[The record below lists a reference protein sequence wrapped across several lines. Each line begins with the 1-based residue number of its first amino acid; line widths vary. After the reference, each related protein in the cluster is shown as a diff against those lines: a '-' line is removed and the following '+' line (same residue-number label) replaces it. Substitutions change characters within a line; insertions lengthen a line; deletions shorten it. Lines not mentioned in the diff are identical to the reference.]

1 MKLSL
6 PRLVFAVLALGLP
19 AVAQSMELPSEGLES
34 RIEFWKKVYT
44 QYGQEDVI
52 IHDRVHVNLIY
63 DVAAKGEQAS
73 KVSAVEEALAE
84 IQANLNSPE
93 NLSPVAALI
102 RDAIT
107 SNGLPLTQ
115 ESISELRENI
125 HTQFGIKERFR
136 DGVIRS
142 GRYLDAFQEVFAN
155 EGLPADIALLPL
167 VESSFENRALSSAGA
182 AGIWQFTRG
191 TGRLYLKVNRK
202 LDERL
207 DPTKATRAAARL
219 LRDNYEAL
227 GSWPLAITAYNHG
240 RGGML
245 RAQSEVGSSDMSK
258 VIDEY
263 TGPLF
268 GYASMNF
275 YSEFLAA
282 VDVYKNHQQYFG
294 QLVFDRPIRS
304 EAAKP
309 SAPPETQVVAK
320 STAKPNTQTP
330 KAAVSDKY
338 RVRKGD
344 TLTEIAQKFGT
355 TVRDLMDSNNLRN
368 SVIHS
373 GQILLVK

>member
-19 AVAQSMELPSEGLES
+19 AVAQSVELPSEGLES

-63 DVAAKGEQAS
+63 DIAAKGEQAL

-107 SNGLPLTQ
+107 TNGLPLTQ

-245 RAQSEVGSSDMSK
+245 RAQSEVGSSDMNK

-294 QLVFDRPIRS
+294 QLVLDRPIRS

-320 STAKPNTQTP
+320 STAKPNTQAP
-330 KAAVSDKY
+330 KVAASDKY